1 MEELTDDQVALAR
14 AWKLGWAH
22 RWTLDR
28 VLAYAAA
35 YAAGMAKGRLEEAKW
50 ILIRVGEHRF
60 GPIGP
65 PDRLVIEAMTDL
77 QEVRSLLDL
86 VFADSAWSELMTS
99 VRGTTPAATSGGLG

>member
-1 MEELTDDQVALAR
+1 VEELTDDQVALAR
-14 AWKLGWAH
+14 AWKLGWAD

-28 VLAYAAA
+28 VLAYAA
-35 YAAGMAKGRLEEAKW
+35 GMAEGRLEQAKW

-65 PDRLVIEAMTDL
+65 PDRLVIEAMTTL

-86 VFADSAWSELMTS
+86 VFADSAWSELLTS